1 MMPITEQGKVLCPPA
16 LVMGAI
22 VRRPQLNLKMEFA
35 KFTSKMQ
42 TNNPLIVLLILK
54 FGLCILAVFTA
65 D

>member
-1 MMPITEQGKVLCPPA
+1 
-16 LVMGAI
+16 MGAT
-22 VRRPQLNLKMEFA
+22 VGSPQLNLKMEFA